1 MVASKDDIAVLYL
14 GSGQQIHVHGSVV
27 GGAAGIV
34 AQGGTNSLIVIGETG
49 RVTGMS
55 QGISFDGGGHTIRN
69 AGVIEGLG
77 GGPAVRFFD
86 GLTSNALVNSGSIRS
101 TADAI
106 EVSNGTQ
113 AISITNTGRIEAGA
127 DWRAFDSNATSTASI
142 VNRGTMVGD
151 VLLGLGHDLLDSRS
165 GTISGT
171 VSGGDGN
178 DRLWT
183 GSGANTL
190 FGGAGYDDLRGG
202 AGADRLDGGTEVDT
216 ASYASAVAG
225 VKASLAAP
233 GTNSGDAKGDVY
245 VSIERLYGSSFADT
259 LVGNGGMNQL
269 TGAGGADVLTGG
281 GGADRFVF
289 VTAAAGSGT
298 ADRITDFVTDLDE
311 IRLENAVFAALGA
324 AGDLAPGAFK
334 ANSSGLA
341 TDSSD
346 RVIYETDTGWLRYD
360 ANGNAAGGGTI
371 FGRVAAGLALGAD
384 DFVVI

>member
-1 MVASKDDIAVLYL
+1 LIAGEDYGLLVDDDF
-14 GSGQQIHVHGSVV
+14 
-27 GGAAGIV
+27 
-34 AQGGTNSLIVIGETG
+34 E
-49 RVTGMS
+49 
-55 QGISFDGGGHTIRN
+55 
-69 AGVIEGLG
+69 
-77 GGPAVRFFD
+77 PA
-86 GLTSNALVNSGSIRS
+86 SGSS
-101 TADAI
+101 ATL
-106 EVSNGTQ
+106 V
-113 AISITNTGRIEAGA
+113 NTGRIEGGLASYR
-127 DWRAFDSNATSTASI
+127 DWSLLGSTDTIS
-142 VNRGTMVGD
+142 NRGVMVGD
-151 VLLGLGHDLLDSRS
+151 VLLGVGSDLYDGRS
-165 GTISGT
+165 GTLTGGLY
-171 VSGGDGN
+171 GGDGN

-183 GSGANTL
+183 GAGAESL

-202 AGADRLDGGTEVDT
+202 GGADRLDGGTEVDT

-371 FGRVAAGLALGAD
+371 FGRVATGLALGAD